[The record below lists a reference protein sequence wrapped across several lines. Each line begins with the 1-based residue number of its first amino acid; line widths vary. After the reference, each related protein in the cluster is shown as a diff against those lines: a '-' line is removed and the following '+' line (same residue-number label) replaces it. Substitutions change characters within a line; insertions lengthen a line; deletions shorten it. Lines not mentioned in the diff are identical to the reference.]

1 MLDRLFD
8 PENRFWTFANKVAD
22 MVVLGFLCLV
32 CSLPLVTAG
41 AAFAAFWRMMLELV
55 RDEEAHIFSGY
66 FHAFRGCLLTGT
78 AAWGAHLVLAGF
90 LLFDAFFALRTGT
103 PAGAFLAG
111 LFGALLLL
119 LTLSGLWLY
128 PLIGFLGLRW
138 REAVVRSCL
147 LAVRHLLYG
156 LAGLALLGLALAVSF
171 YVRYTVLFLP
181 VLACYGIAKIINRVL
196 QNEGTPGPDKAADEE

>member
-8 PENRFWTFANKVAD
+8 SENRFWTFANKMAD

-32 CSLPLVTAG
+32 CCLPLVTAG
-41 AAFAAFWRMMLELV
+41 AAFAAFWRVMLELA

-66 FHAFRGCLLTGT
+66 FRAFRGCLLTGT
-78 AAWGAHLVLAGF
+78 AAWGTHLVLAGF
-90 LLFDAFFALRTGT
+90 LLFDALFALRTGT

-119 LTLSGLWLY
+119 LTLSGLWFY
-128 PLIGFLGLRW
+128 PLIGSRGLRW

-147 LAVRHLLYG
+147 LAVRHLFCG
-156 LAGLALLGLALAVSF
+156 LVGLLLLGSALAVSF

-181 VLACYGIAKIINRVL
+181 VLACYGIAKIIDRIL
-196 QNEGTPGPDKAADEE
+196 ENEEAAGPDGTVKER